1 MLFSLSLIL
10 IIGFSLSGILNRI
23 KIPGLIGMIFT
34 GVLLGPHMLDLIS
47 PEILGISADLREIAL
62 IVILV
67 RAGFP

>member
-67 RAGFP
+67 CNS